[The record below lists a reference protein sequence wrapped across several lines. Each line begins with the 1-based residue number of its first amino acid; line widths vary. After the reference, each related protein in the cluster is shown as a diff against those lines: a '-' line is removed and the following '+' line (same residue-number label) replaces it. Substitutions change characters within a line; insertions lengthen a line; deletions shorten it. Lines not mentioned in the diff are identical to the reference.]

1 MACAVEALAQG
12 GDSIDMGT
20 GDFILLIRWQGA
32 IRRDWRSG
40 GGLKHLA
47 WVLGR
52 SHLRQGQRRGDEKV
66 DGEDEDV
73 DEKVD
78 GDG

>member
-1 MACAVEALAQG
+1 MLHGNEQGSHVPIPLVSWSVACAVEALAQG

-32 IRRDWRSG
+32 IGRDWRSG

-52 SHLRQGQRRGDEKV
+52 SRLRQGQ
-66 DGEDEDV
+66 
-73 DEKVD
+73 
-78 GDG
+78 